1 MSLKYSQMI
10 LIEFDICKP
19 YSLKMCDSSVE
30 KKICEAQKFSS
41 YRSGQLIVHQ
51 NRPMNELMTQK
62 GLSQLLGFLNGALY

>member
-1 MSLKYSQMI
+1 MI

-30 KKICEAQKFSS
+30 KKICEAQIS

-51 NRPMNELMTQK
+51 NRPMNEMMTQK